1 MQNFILIS
9 NLLKKLQK
17 VINEKVMNNRVFDI
31 DNSVQKF
38 LTFNFLGSELFVYFL
53 SVVLLCEGELL
64 LHVKSIIKI

>member
-1 MQNFILIS
+1 MLIS

-17 VINEKVMNNRVFDI
+17 VINEKVMENRVFDI

-38 LTFNFLGSELFVYFL
+38 NFLYTFCMLYSSVKLGGS
-53 SVVLLCEGELL
+53 L